1 MQIKLGGLEQ
11 GEGGGRRER
20 GGTEGW
26 GGRAG
31 WIGGGCME
39 EGEGSGIVRERFVL
53 KREEEGAEKGVGKV
67 QKDGEGELGDIG
79 GGCREEGEGSG
90 GGTEGLRGRAGWIGG
105 RCREEGEGR
114 YKRMERKEEGA
125 EKGVAS

>member
-67 QKDGEGELGDIG
+67 QKDGEGELGGLEEGVGRREKGGTKGWRGRRRERIE
-79 GGCREEGEGSG
+79 GGCF
-90 GGTEGLRGRAGWIGG
+90 LRFPLFP
-105 RCREEGEGR
+105 
-114 YKRMERKEEGA
+114 
-125 EKGVAS
+125 VSH